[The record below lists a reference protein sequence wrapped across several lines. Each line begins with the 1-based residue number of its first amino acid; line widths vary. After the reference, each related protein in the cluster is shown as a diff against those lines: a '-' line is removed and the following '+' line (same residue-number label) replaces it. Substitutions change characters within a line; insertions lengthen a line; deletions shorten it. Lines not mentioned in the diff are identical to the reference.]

1 MEEVLFFIFAFLS
14 TIIGTIAG
22 FGSSTILLPFSLL
35 FFDFKTAL
43 VLVAFFHLFG
53 NVGRVVFFRHG
64 LDKRLILVFG
74 IPSVILAFIGALLV
88 NYINQN
94 FLKLILGIF
103 LLIFFFTIL
112 AKPKIN
118 FKPSKKN
125 AIIGGSLSGFFAGLI
140 GTAGVLRGAFLPS
153 FNLRKKPY
161 IATASLIAIGIDLTR
176 IPIYVGSGFLN
187 SNFYYYLPILFLVAF
202 VGSYTGRK
210 IVDKIPQKNFKKFV
224 LIMIAIISLKFIYEG
239 LVF

>member
-1 MEEVLFFIFAFLS
+1 
-14 TIIGTIAG
+14 
-22 FGSSTILLPFSLL
+22 
-35 FFDFKTAL
+35 
-43 VLVAFFHLFG
+43 
-53 NVGRVVFFRHG
+53 
-64 LDKRLILVFG
+64 
-74 IPSVILAFIGALLV
+74 
-88 NYINQN
+88 
-94 FLKLILGIF
+94 
-103 LLIFFFTIL
+103 
-112 AKPKIN
+112 
-118 FKPSKKN
+118 
-125 AIIGGSLSGFFAGLI
+125 
-140 GTAGVLRGAFLPS
+140 VLRGAFLTS
-153 FNLRKKPY
+153 FNLRKKAY